1 MAMYY
6 QEIKKLW
13 EAGEFVDAIGCFS
26 SFIQEGLLSQQEIED
41 FNKNLANFWESVEA
55 ECEKNPKVMFSLY
68 EMIEK
73 ARNWDDE
80 TLCKELR
87 ISPNALVDIKSLR
100 LPISD
105 GVGLRMLYELF
116 PQMAV

>member
-1 MAMYY
+1 M
-6 QEIKKLW
+6 EI
-13 EAGEFVDAIGCFS
+13 
-26 SFIQEGLLSQQEIED
+26 LL
-41 FNKNLANFWESVEA
+41 K
-55 ECEKNPKVMFSLY
+55 
-68 EMIEK
+68 K

-87 ISPNALVDIKSLR
+87 ISANALEDIKSLR